1 MHHPVHHVSVK
12 LLLLVVVILTQLD
25 GAVLSTVTESVI
37 GKNVTRGTN
46 ENYTKE
52 ETSRNIEGRKKEEK
66 DMMTRILPMMVIP
79 FMVSTAMIPM
89 MLVSL
94 KFMLLKSALIGKL
107 AVLLLILNLFRN
119 RSSGQGGVFTHNL
132 NERMSMAHY
141 GYNGEEEYGAYI
153 NKRKRNLR

>member
-52 ETSRNIEGRKKEEK
+52 ETSRNIGKGTFYQINHIFIVGICRRQKKRRERYDDKDITYDGDPVYGVDCDDSDDAGVAEIYAAEK
-66 DMMTRILPMMVIP
+66 CTYWETGCIVVNSELVQKQVIRTRWC
-79 FMVSTAMIPM
+79 FHAQF
-89 MLVSL
+89 
-94 KFMLLKSALIGKL
+94 K
-107 AVLLLILNLFRN
+107 
-119 RSSGQGGVFTHNL
+119 
-132 NERMSMAHY
+132 
-141 GYNGEEEYGAYI
+141 
-153 NKRKRNLR
+153 